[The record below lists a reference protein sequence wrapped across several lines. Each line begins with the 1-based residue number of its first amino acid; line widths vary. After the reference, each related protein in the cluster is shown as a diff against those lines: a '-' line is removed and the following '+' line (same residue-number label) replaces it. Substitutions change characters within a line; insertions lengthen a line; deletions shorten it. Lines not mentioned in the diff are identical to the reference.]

1 MYYSYLHNTRRV
13 QGMYSSNKKQTRGKE
28 IITAMILLLVGCGVP
43 PDDWKNVTL
52 EEYPPKWVKA
62 SAFLPKDQLQ
72 GLQHAGF
79 FEIKD
84 SIYSHHC
91 DGHGNMIRMKYD
103 EENTLWKIVKYETH
117 GCGDPDA

>member
-1 MYYSYLHNTRRV
+1 
-13 QGMYSSNKKQTRGKE
+13 MYSSNKKQTRGKE

-103 EENTLWKIVKYETH
+103 EENTLWKILKYETH
-117 GCGDPDA
+117 GFGDPDA